1 MIKTQQNTDKVAM
14 SLSFACVIH
23 CFFVP
28 SFVWNNLDI
37 FISSFLILTSGFLSF
52 SIDNEVIHKFIVS
65 IAVPVSLFAFFS
77 GYKNHQKVS
86 FLPLGLIGL
95 TLLILS
101 AVLGESILGESGEKM
116 LTLIASI
123 CVLYAHYMNHKL
135 CQELDCSCH
144 EE

>member
-1 MIKTQQNTDKVAM
+1 MIKTQQNSDKVAM

-28 SFVWNNLDI
+28 
-37 FISSFLILTSGFLSF
+37 SFLILTSGFLSF